1 MEYLYG
7 AASWIRASVFN
18 ERLLQ
23 LHMILKK
30 LLFLFKSTDLTRLNC
45 FKTGYEAGHSNRV
58 LTRGQSGRPKFKENK
73 YYEVLW
79 RNHKLSNIWNEIQ
92 SLLLMSL
99 TKSFFDK
106 SRRRHRPLVKS
117 LLKQPASCLACT
129 WIRPVRP
136 VNTAMIFVTIDAL
149 RNITFCKVQLYCGAV
164 LQHYWIVMKRISEW
178 KHF

>member
-1 MEYLYG
+1 MEYLCV
-7 AASWIRASVFN
+7 AASWIRTSVFT

-23 LHMILKK
+23 LHTILKK
-30 LLFLFKSTDLTRLNC
+30 LLFLIKSTDLTGLNY
-45 FKTGYEAGHSNRV
+45 FKAGYEAGHTNRV
-58 LTRGQSGRPKFKENK
+58 LTRGQSGRPKFKKNK

-79 RNHKLSNIWNEIQ
+79 HNHKLSNIWNEIQ